1 MRTPPRLLCVALG
14 GALLTQ
20 LAACGTL
27 FYPER
32 RGQIDGKLDPV
43 VFALDAVGLLLYI
56 VPGLIALG
64 IDFATGAI
72 YLPGGEKYS
81 VAPEALRDAV
91 DNQGQ
96 VNRQRLRAI
105 IREDSGRDLP
115 LDHPGVIEQHGSV
128 EQLAAYGLRPSA

>member
-1 MRTPPRLLCVALG
+1 MRTPPRLLCVTLG

-81 VAPEALRDAV
+81 IAPEALRDAV
-91 DNQGQ
+91 DDQGQ

-105 IREDSGRDLP
+105 IREASGLDLP
-115 LDHPGVIEQHGSV
+115 LDQPGVIEQRGGV
-128 EQLAAYGLRPSA
+128 EQLAAHGLQPSA